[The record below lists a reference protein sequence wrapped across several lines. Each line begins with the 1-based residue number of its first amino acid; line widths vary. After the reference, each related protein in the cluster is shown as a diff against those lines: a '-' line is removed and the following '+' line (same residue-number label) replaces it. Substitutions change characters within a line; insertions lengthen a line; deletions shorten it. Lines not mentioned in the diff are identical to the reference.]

1 MQDVCPT
8 LPVPCSLWAQP
19 LLMSPL
25 SLVLKLP
32 VILNREEEG
41 RWLLGIRNCL
51 NLRGRVMPEEG
62 KL

>member
-1 MQDVCPT
+1 
-8 LPVPCSLWAQP
+8 
-19 LLMSPL
+19 MSPL